1 MFYKALYHLHS
12 YWAYLVLLIVLLATL
27 NALVGLI
34 GKRPF
39 AARDFR
45 ISLFGLIVTHI
56 QLLIGLILFFVSP
69 KIQWFNENV
78 GVSEIMKNETMR
90 LYNVEHPVMMIL
102 AVVLITIGYSR
113 HKKKLTSGAK
123 FKQLSV
129 FYVLASIAILA
140 MLPWNAWF

>member
-1 MFYKALYHLHS
+1 
-12 YWAYLVLLIVLLATL
+12 
-27 NALVGLI
+27 
-34 GKRPF
+34 
-39 AARDFR
+39 
-45 ISLFGLIVTHI
+45 
-56 QLLIGLILFFVSP
+56 
-69 KIQWFNENV
+69 V